1 MLTKRS
7 YNIDEAVK
15 FVMEPFSDS
24 EHSDLADSDD
34 EKYVH
39 EPEEMVGGEEI

>member
-15 FVMEPFSDS
+15 FFMEPFSDS
-24 EHSDLADSDD
+24 EISDLADSDD
-34 EKYVH
+34 EEFVP